1 MTDLEPILKLS
12 KDLKNAAATLTDSEV
27 RYLVDAYYTLQNDRI
42 RANNQV
48 RGSLKEDIAD
58 GAVKP
63 EPHEILTWLA
73 SNSQTL
79 ENQVK
84 RALAAYVAT
93 HKMGAWLTSITGIGP
108 VISAGLLAHID
119 INIADTAGKI
129 WSYAGIAAGRLNTPW
144 EKGQKRPW
152 NARLKVLCWKIGESF
167 VKVSGNEKAFYGHFY
182 AERKQQ
188 YITKNESGGFSE
200 FAARTLEAKKFSK
213 DTDAY
218 KCYIAGKLP
227 PAHIH
232 AMATRAAVKL
242 FLSHFQQVWYE
253 KHHGKPAP
261 KPFVIAHLNH
271 KDYIAPYAA

>member
-12 KDLKNAAATLTDSEV
+12 KDLKNAAASLSDSEV

-48 RGSLKEDIAD
+48 RASKKEEEEV
-58 GAVKP
+58 GVVEP
-63 EPHEILTWLA
+63 EPHEILAWLA
-73 SNSQTL
+73 DNSRQL

-84 RALAAYVAT
+84 RALAAYVDT
-93 HKMGAWLTSITGIGP
+93 HPMGKWLQNITGVGP

-119 INIADTAGKI
+119 INIADTAGKV
-129 WSYAGIAAGRLNTPW
+129 WSYAGIAAGRLDTPW
-144 EKGQKRPW
+144 KKGEKRPW

-167 VKVSGNEKAFYGHFY
+167 VKVSSNEKAVYGHY
-182 AERKQQ
+182 YVERKQQ
-188 YITKNESGGFSE
+188 YIKKNEEGGFKE
-200 FAARTLEAKKFSK
+200 FAARTLENKKFGK

-218 KCYIAGKLP
+218 KCYIEGKLP

-271 KDYIAPYAA
+271 KDFIAPPV